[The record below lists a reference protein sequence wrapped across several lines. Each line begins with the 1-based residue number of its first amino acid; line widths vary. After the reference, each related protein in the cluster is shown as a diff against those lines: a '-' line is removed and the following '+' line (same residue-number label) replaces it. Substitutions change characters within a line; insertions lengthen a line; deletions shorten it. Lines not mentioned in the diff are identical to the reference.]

1 MRTLLRGRWRKLF
14 AALAGAFLLV
24 LLFAHPWFAVTRPSG
39 GKALVAEGWMHTEG
53 LRETAK
59 LFGHGS
65 YDRLYLTGT
74 IRPFAYYLFSGDSV
88 HVDFETAQ
96 HGLLKLG
103 IGGLPGATWELNAL
117 GEVLLSGT
125 VDGAVEE
132 HTIRIPEKGLW
143 DCSLVIRSATSP
155 GPEVPV
161 AFVARFTVD
170 EHNVHG
176 LMSGMS
182 INQVDGTV
190 RQGEPTYAEQGRSA
204 LLKEGVPADRITVV
218 PTLQVER
225 SRTWSSARSF
235 TSYAAANGITRF
247 DVATLGVHA
256 RRTWRMY
263 RKAAGTDDG
272 VGIISLHDR
281 WCQRWTWWT
290 NYYGWYQMSK
300 ELVAWPA
307 PFLVEEQ

>member
-117 GEVLLSGT
+117 GEAAWRNTPFAFPKKAFGT
-125 VDGAVEE
+125 V
-132 HTIRIPEKGLW
+132 PW
-143 DCSLVIRSATSP
+143 
-155 GPEVPV
+155 
-161 AFVARFTVD
+161 
-170 EHNVHG
+170 
-176 LMSGMS
+176 
-182 INQVDGTV
+182 
-190 RQGEPTYAEQGRSA
+190 
-204 LLKEGVPADRITVV
+204 
-218 PTLQVER
+218 
-225 SRTWSSARSF
+225 
-235 TSYAAANGITRF
+235 
-247 DVATLGVHA
+247 
-256 RRTWRMY
+256 
-263 RKAAGTDDG
+263 
-272 VGIISLHDR
+272 
-281 WCQRWTWWT
+281 
-290 NYYGWYQMSK
+290 
-300 ELVAWPA
+300 
-307 PFLVEEQ
+307 

>member
-59 LFGHGS
+59 LFRHGS

-74 IRPFAYYLFSGDSV
+74 IRPFAYYLLSGDSV
-88 HVDFETAQ
+88 HVDFGTAQ

-103 IGGLPGATWELNAL
+103 IGGLPGAAWELLSN
-117 GEVLLSGT
+117 GQVLLADA
-125 VDGAVEE
+125 VDGGVEE
-132 HTIRIPEKGLW
+132 HVVRLPAAGIRS
-143 DCSLVIRSATSP
+143 CALVIRAASSP
-155 GPEVPV
+155 GADVPV

-176 LMSGMS
+176 VMSGMR
-182 INQVDGTV
+182 IHQADGTQ
-190 RQGEPTYAEQGRSA
+190 RTGEPTYAEQGRSA

-235 TSYAAANGITRF
+235 TTYAAANGITRY

-263 RKAAGTDDG
+263 RKAAGTDEG

-290 NYYGWYQMSK
+290 NYYGWYQMAK